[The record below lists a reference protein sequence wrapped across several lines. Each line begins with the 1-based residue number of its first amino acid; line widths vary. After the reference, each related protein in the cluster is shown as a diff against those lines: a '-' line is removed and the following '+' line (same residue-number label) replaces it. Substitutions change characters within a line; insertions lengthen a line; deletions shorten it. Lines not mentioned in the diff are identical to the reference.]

1 MFYTTYVFEILAL
14 LTGLI
19 FYKKIRPVAY
29 RLIVPILL
37 LTVLN
42 EGFAHFK
49 MYEQWKLPKLLF
61 YNIFFIIQ
69 VIIFSVIYYATYA
82 ERRYK
87 NIVGGIGVIAIVTG
101 IIFLVIHGYSRFNPY
116 FLDAIAA
123 GLILIACVYLY
134 YLQAKGKINHL
145 KKNSLFWFS
154 SALII
159 GNFFLLLFVNAVFI
173 DSFRTDPNSRKVF
186 ATLNTI
192 GNVLYYSFIIIS
204 ILCSSLSIRRA
215 GTS

>member
-19 FYKKIRPVAY
+19 FYNKIRPVAY

-42 EGFAHFK
+42 EGLAHFK
-49 MYEQWKLPKLLF
+49 TYEQWKLPKGLF

-69 VIIFSVIYYATYA
+69 IIVFSFIYYATYI
-82 ERRYK
+82 EQRYK
-87 NIVGGIGVIAIVTG
+87 SIIVGIGFVSLITG
-101 IIFLVIHGYSRFNPY
+101 IIFLVIHGVYGFNPY

-123 GLILIACVYLY
+123 GLILIASCLY
-134 YLQAKGKINHL
+134 YYNIQRKEKVYHL
-145 KKNSLFWFS
+145 KNDPLFWFS
-154 SALII
+154 TALII

-173 DSFRTDPNSRKVF
+173 ESFRSDPSSREVF

-192 GNVLYYSFIIIS
+192 GNVLYYSFIIMS
-204 ILCSSLSIRRA
+204 ILCSSLSPRLA
-215 GTS
+215 GT